1 MHSLRKDERISG
13 KLTFQK
19 IISDG
24 KSYFKYPF
32 KFYWRFSNGDQKY
45 PIQIGISIS
54 KKNIKKANKRNLM
67 KRRIREVYR
76 LNKHIFY
83 KKPEDENIRIQL
95 LIIFLADK
103 PISFIEIRN
112 SLITCL
118 NDLILKVCE
127 KDPR

>member
-1 MHSLRKDERISG
+1 MHSFRKDERISG

-32 KFYWRFSNGDQKY
+32 KFYWRFSSDDQKY

-83 KKPEDENIRIQL
+83 KKLEDENIRIQL